1 MIQESDSLQL
11 HQMLRIPL
19 TVITYYQKNP
29 VSTSCYFGG
38 ATVTTTNPN
47 LRWKD
52 LRTDLMLSPT
62 GLNPERIGGDFKE
75 EIQYTIAYPYDV
87 CCSEVHLG
95 KFMILDGQGY
105 CIHGDDDAD
114 PVSKWHVFVTG
125 HSLGGAPATLLALE
139 LSSSQLAK
147 SNANQITRFDKLP
160 NQSVTCSFHTRMTF
174 KIIYITKI
182 HIRNITNI
190 AYMAKENNSLA
201 ANFLMLVV
209 LLSQI
214 QVERRIGFA
223 RVVYST
229 TPQS

>member
-1 MIQESDSLQL
+1 MIQESDSQQL

-19 TVITYYQKNP
+19 TVITKGTRSQP
-29 VSTSCYFGG
+29 VVILEELLCCIDWNIFFSKD
-38 ATVTTTNPN
+38 

-52 LRTDLMLSPT
+52 LRTDLMLAPT

-75 EIQYTIAYPYDV
+75 EIQYTITYPYDV
-87 CCSEVHLG
+87 CCSQVHLG

-147 SNANQITRFDKLP
+147 
-160 NQSVTCSFHTRMTF
+160 
-174 KIIYITKI
+174 
-182 HIRNITNI
+182 
-190 AYMAKENNSLA
+190 
-201 ANFLMLVV
+201 
-209 LLSQI
+209 
-214 QVERRIGFA
+214 
-223 RVVYST
+223 
-229 TPQS
+229 